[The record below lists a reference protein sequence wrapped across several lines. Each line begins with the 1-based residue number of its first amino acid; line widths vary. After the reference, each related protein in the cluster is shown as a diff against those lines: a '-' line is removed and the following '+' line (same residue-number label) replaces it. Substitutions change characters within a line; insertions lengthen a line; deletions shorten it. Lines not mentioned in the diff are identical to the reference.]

1 MELAETKRN
10 LIWLIQLV
18 LIALLSTY
26 IYSSFFVL
34 PYRKIIQVTLATVLL
49 IFTFWELRKQLVT
62 QDLLIGMLLLSSLL
76 YFRFV
81 SHPGHASLTTGF
93 PIICISFT
101 FGLLLRYSRLN
112 EMFLNLFSIFSVIP
126 FLYVFLILQFKP
138 EGLFY
143 QISRNGVGYT
153 LVFLV
158 IFMILTYVKQQ
169 KHYIPM
175 IPVFGV
181 LISSF
186 YSQSRTGLAM
196 AIDLL
201 LLVLLYNVSKRFLLV
216 RSHQGWKSKIL
227 WLWVV
232 LGILF
237 LIGVA
242 NIIWEM
248 LMHSRFNILGFY
260 SSGRIQLY
268 RQFFS
273 ELDVHT
279 FLLGHR
285 PDPNNVTK
293 WHNTYLTMMSYF
305 GAVSVLFFLAV
316 IVGFFRLLKQSWMLA
331 GLMLIWMV
339 YSLPESV
346 SPFRYGDF
354 LIIPLLMLAFPPHHF
369 NKPIFPF
376 LVRKRDVSI

>member
-34 PYRKIIQVTLATVLL
+34 PYRKIIQVALAAVLL
-49 IFTFWELRKQLVT
+49 ILTIWELRKQLVT
-62 QDLLIGMLLLSSLL
+62 QDLLIGILLLSSLL

-81 SHPGHASLTTGF
+81 SHAGYASITTGF
-93 PIICISFT
+93 PIICISYS

-112 EMFLNLFSIFSVIP
+112 EMLFNLFSIFLVIP
-126 FLYVFLILQFKP
+126 FLYAFLILKFSP

-143 QISRNGVGYT
+143 QISRNGVGYL
-153 LVFLV
+153 LVFFISFQL
-158 IFMILTYVKQQ
+158 LTYVKQQ
-169 KHYIPM
+169 KRYIPM

-186 YSQSRTGLAM
+186 YSQSRTGFAM
-196 AIDLL
+196 AICLL
-201 LLVLLYNVSKRFLLV
+201 LLVLLYNVSKRISLV
-216 RSHQGWKSKIL
+216 QSQQGWKSKIL

-232 LGILF
+232 VGILF
-237 LIGVA
+237 LIGIV

-268 RQFFS
+268 RQYFS
-273 ELDVHT
+273 DLDLRT
-279 FLLGHR
+279 FLMGHR
-285 PDPNNVTK
+285 PDPENVTK
-293 WHNTYLTMMSYF
+293 WHNTYVTMLSYF
-305 GAVSVLFFLAV
+305 GAISLVFFLAV

-331 GLMLIWMV
+331 GLMLIWIV

-376 LVRKRDVSI
+376 LVRERDVSI

>member
-10 LIWLIQLV
+10 LIWIIQLV

-26 IYSSFFVL
+26 IYTSFFVL
-34 PYRKIIQVTLATVLL
+34 PYRKIIQVALATVLL
-49 IFTFWELRKQLVT
+49 ILTFWELRKQLVT

-81 SHPGHASLTTGF
+81 SHPGHASITTGF
-93 PIICISFT
+93 PIICISLS

-112 EMFLNLFSIFSVIP
+112 EMFFNLFSIFSVIP
-126 FLYVFLILQFKP
+126 FLYVFLILKFNP

-153 LVFLV
+153 LVFFISLQ
-158 IFMILTYVKQQ
+158 ILTYVKQQ
-169 KHYIPM
+169 KRYIPM

-186 YSQSRTGLAM
+186 YSQSRTGFAM
-196 AIDLL
+196 AICLL
-201 LLVLLYNVSKRFLLV
+201 LLVLLYNVSKRISFIQ
-216 RSHQGWKSKIL
+216 SQQGWKSRIF

-232 LGILF
+232 VGILF
-237 LIGVA
+237 LIGIA

-248 LMHSRFNILGFY
+248 LMHSRFSTLGFN
-260 SSGRIQLY
+260 SSGRIDIY

-273 ELDVHT
+273 KLDLRA
-279 FLLGHR
+279 FMIGHR
-285 PDPNNVTK
+285 PDPENVTK
-293 WHNTYLTMMSYF
+293 WHNTYLTMLSYF
-305 GAVSVLFFLAV
+305 GAISLVFFLAV

-331 GLMLIWMV
+331 GLMMIWMV

-354 LIIPLLMLAFPPHHF
+354 LIIPLLMLAFPPNHF

-376 LVRKRDVSI
+376 LVRERDVSI